1 MVERVL
7 SSKRLLTFEH
17 IVSREERV
25 EAALEFAGS
34 HLAER
39 GEEDTQVIIQYTS
52 VSRIRIPLNPDPAKN
67 FNPDPT
73 TEESGSGSKLF
84 LNAI

>member
-1 MVERVL
+1 M

-39 GEEDTQVIIQYTS
+39 GEEDTQVITMIYMYTIYIS
-52 VSRIRIPLNPDPAKN
+52 VSDPYSIESGSSQKSQSGSDYRRIRIRIQ
-67 FNPDPT
+67 
-73 TEESGSGSKLF
+73 
-84 LNAI
+84 AIS